1 MPFGVCVAPIISS
14 YCQYFGNFA
23 DFETKFESKLHLRDH
38 GISKYMVA
46 QLKSVAFLGL
56 TLYFDVTGVEKK
68 QTC

>member
-1 MPFGVCVAPIISS
+1 MCVSPQLFLLIVDI
-14 YCQYFGNFA
+14 FVVFA
-23 DFETKFESKLHLRDH
+23 DFETKFESKLHLSH